1 MKKLLLILFSVPWFG
16 AGAQDLL
23 KGKMYNA
30 NSEPS
35 IVLYDRTQLPVVK
48 EVYHTIYKIYNANKK
63 PMCQVTVKNDRLARQ
78 FYITVRPENA
88 ASFGSTTKYDPN
100 ISGLIFSNEAKP
112 DTGFSMQNHYAFLFS
127 CADSTLDYMVLHKFI
142 LNENQELEL
151 DPLSKNRIKKHN
163 EMMLR
168 HLEQHPY
175 LRKIMMGKEEEFYQ
189 QLLQLR
195 DTMRAKEQKYRNTV
209 NAINTDLHKQAT
221 EKFGKKLSSNKGE
234 LYDGDKRKGKPD
246 GKGILVS
253 NGNIYSG
260 VFSEGKLIKGTAKI
274 KSSEFEYTGCYSN
287 DTFNGTGLI
296 SFRNGNYYLGN
307 LLNGTV
313 ADGIGFLKTDTGETF
328 YGTITNG
335 ERSGYAQIE
344 LSNADK
350 SAGEYSKGKLVKGYT
365 KETDE
370 YSNTDY
376 YKTEDGKETD
386 MKPLAA
392 EKYLG
397 SLLGAAGAKQ

>member
-1 MKKLLLILFSVPWFG
+1 MKRFLLLLFCFPLLH
-16 AGAQDLL
+16 AIAQDLL

-35 IVLYDRTQLPVVK
+35 LVLYDRTQLPAVK
-48 EVYHTIYKIYNANKK
+48 EVYQTVYKLYTEKKK
-63 PMCQVTVKNDRLARQ
+63 PLCSVTLKNDRLARQ
-78 FYITVRPENA
+78 FYITVRPENG

-112 DTGFSMQNHYAFLFS
+112 DTSFSMQNHYAFLFS
-127 CADSTLDYMVLHKFI
+127 CADTVLDYMVLHKFI

-175 LRKIMMGKEEEFYQ
+175 LRKVMMGKEEEFYQ
-189 QLLQLR
+189 QLVQQR
-195 DTMRAKEQKYRNTV
+195 DSMRAKEQSYHNTV
-209 NAINTDLHKQAT
+209 NAIDADLQKQAG
-221 EKFGKKLSSNKGE
+221 EKFGKKLNSNAVT

-253 NGNIYSG
+253 DGNIYSG

-274 KSSEFEYTGCYSN
+274 KSSEFEYTGYYSN

-296 SFRNGNYYLGN
+296 SYSNGNYYLGN
-307 LLNGTV
+307 MLNGIVT
-313 ADGIGFLKTDTGETF
+313 DGIGFLKTDTGETF
-328 YGTITNG
+328 FGTIKSG
-335 ERSGYAQIE
+335 ERTGYAQI
-344 LSNADK
+344 LQPNTDK
-350 SAGEYSKGKLVKGYT
+350 SAGEYSKGKLIKGYT

-370 YSNTDY
+370 YGNTDY
-376 YKTEDGKETD
+376 FKTEDDKETLL
-386 MKPLAA
+386 KPVAA
-392 EKYLG
+392 EKYLSSLIISG
-397 SLLGAAGAKQ
+397 SIK